1 MFIISSLFVMNKK
14 AYQKP
19 AARVARIQHRLQML
33 NASPGPNA
41 SVQSSRQSY
50 SFGDDDTWQ

>member
-1 MFIISSLFVMNKK
+1 MNKK
-14 AYQKP
+14 VYQKP